1 MRQNQQNK
9 QRMRGRPNRKAPNP
23 LTRSFDSNGPDI
35 KIRGTALHIAEK
47 YTQLAR
53 DASSAGDRV
62 MAENY
67 LQHAEHYYRIIA
79 AAQAAQA
86 AAAAGRE
93 DETDDDDFEPIGSDR
108 FEPRQ
113 IEIRQPGQFDNTNR
127 QPNEQR
133 EPRDMG
139 NGSYQNRDN
148 SGQQRDYNR
157 NGDNGQQREYNRNS
171 DNNRNGDN
179 NNRNGDNNRNGEN
192 AGGERQQ
199 QDRNEYRRDRR
210 PRFDRFGRDNNN
222 RGDRQGQG
230 QNNQDNRGGERQPQP
245 AVAPTL
251 ADAPQPDVSFP
262 DMPQPVARNE
272 RPVEREQRPVERER
286 QAPVAAEA
294 GLPAFLLERQPR
306 VSETAPSPV
315 TERPA
320 PAAER
325 PAAEPTRQPSPEPV
339 AAAPAET
346 GSDEEAP
353 RKRVPRRRA
362 TTIGTPIASTTRP
375 RTRRAK
381 ATTTDS
387 SSEGSEG

>member
-113 IEIRQPGQFDNTNR
+113 IEIRQPAQFEGNR
-127 QPNEQR
+127 QPNE
-133 EPRDMG
+133 PRG
-139 NGSYQNRDN
+139 ERPEGGYQNQNRE
-148 SGQQRDYNR
+148 GGYNNPPR
-157 NGDNGQQREYNRNS
+157 

-179 NNRNGDNNRNGEN
+179 SRNGDSNRNGDNNRNNGEGN
-192 AGGERQQ
+192 RNNGEGNGDR
-199 QDRNEYRRDRR
+199 QDRGDYRRDRR
-210 PRFDRFGRDNNN
+210 PRFDRFGRDN
-222 RGDRQGQG
+222 RGDRPGQ
-230 QNNQDNRGGERQPQP
+230 NQDNRGGERQPQP
-245 AVAPTL
+245 TIVPTL

-262 DMPQPVARNE
+262 DAPQPVAR
-272 RPVEREQRPVERER
+272 VERER
-286 QAPVAAEA
+286 PAPAAAEA

-306 VSETAPSPV
+306 PSEPAAPVERAPVERPVPVEAPGAETA
-315 TERPA
+315 A
-320 PAAER
+320 PNDAA
-325 PAAEPTRQPSPEPV
+325 
-339 AAAPAET
+339 
-346 GSDEEAP
+346 GDEEAP
-353 RKRVPRRRA
+353 RKRTPRRRA
-362 TTIGTPIASTTRP
+362 TTIGTPITPIARP
-375 RTRRAK
+375 RARRTAK
-381 ATTTDS
+381 ASETEPESSDS
-387 SSEGSEG
+387 